1 MRSPCWAMASKPAR
15 LLRPINCSPK
25 PFWRARPRPRRG
37 ALETPRCA
45 PSNLPQPIRA
55 RGHAAFAGKA
65 QIRLGEEKAA
75 RATLD
80 RALDENPHGKVAY
93 TRLAALLLR
102 RDEPDE
108 TLRLANRLSS
118 RGVGHSRLLALAK
131 LGRVEAAR
139 AFDNLAPTD
148 ARALCGLRKR
158 PSRVQQGARR
168 AFRPI
173 MKKPIIDLAFVLS
186 LLRSP
191 HLCRS
196 CRP

>member
-1 MRSPCWAMASKPAR
+1 LLGDGVKAS
-15 LLRPINCSPK
+15 
-25 PFWRARPRPRRG
+25 
-37 ALETPRCA
+37 
-45 PSNLPQPIRA
+45 
-55 RGHAAFAGKA
+55 AAFEAYKLLAQAFLARETTAETRSARDAAMRAFELATTNFERAATLPSRGKA